1 MHLSPADLH
10 ILLVEPSDVQ
20 RKIIRKKLAEENVNQ
35 VVEAAS
41 MQQAMQHIAQH
52 KPDAI
57 ACALHFADGTGE
69 QLLKQ
74 LKADAATADIPF
86 MLVSSES
93 RKAQLEAFKQSGVV
107 AILPK
112 PFDAMQLGKALNAA
126 VDLLSPA
133 ELELTLF
140 DVHDVRVLV
149 VDDSRLARNHIKRV
163 LQNLGI
169 QHLTEAEDGQQA
181 IELLKNNN
189 ISFKQIK
196 NDTII
201 EVESYRIADFK
212 TVPSAYEG
220 HYLHSKV
227 ETVVEEQT
235 VSLKPGDLIIPTNQ
249 RYSRFIHSVLQ
260 PKTEDSYF
268 AWNFFDSYV
277 QQKEYFSAY
286 VFEDRAAEIL
296 RGDPALKLAF
306 EEKKRLD
313 DKFRDSSWE
322 QLYYIYRN
330 SSNFEPSWH
339 RLPVYQ
345 LY

>member
-1 MHLSPADLH
+1 MPFLACCGAVRQLSPADLH

-57 ACALHFADGTGE
+57 ACALHFADGTGG

-149 VDDSRLARNHIKRV
+149 VDDSKLARNHIKRV
-163 LQNLGI
+163 LGNLGM
-169 QHLTEAEDGQQA
+169 QHIVEAEDGQQA
-181 IELLKNNN
+181 ICILQQQMFDLVVTDYNMPEVNGQELTEYIREHSTLSH
-189 ISFKQIK
+189 IPVLMVTSEA
-196 NDTII
+196 NDTHLAN
-201 EVESYRIADFK
+201 IAQSGVNALCD
-212 TVPSAYEG
+212 
-220 HYLHSKV
+220 
-227 ETVVEEQT
+227 
-235 VSLKPGDLIIPTNQ
+235 KP
-249 RYSRFIHSVLQ
+249 
-260 PKTEDSYF
+260 
-268 AWNFFDSYV
+268 
-277 QQKEYFSAY
+277 
-286 VFEDRAAEIL
+286 
-296 RGDPALKLAF
+296 
-306 EEKKRLD
+306 
-313 DKFRDSSWE
+313 
-322 QLYYIYRN
+322 
-330 SSNFEPSWH
+330 FEPDAVKQLLY
-339 RLPVYQ
+339 RLLEQ
-345 LY
+345 

>member
-1 MHLSPADLH
+1 MQLSPADLH

-74 LKADAATADIPF
+74 LKAGAATADIPF

-149 VDDSRLARNHIKRV
+149 VDDSKLARNHIKRV
-163 LQNLGI
+163 LGNLGM
-169 QHLTEAEDGQQA
+169 QHIVEAEDGQQA
-181 IELLKNNN
+181 ISILQQQMFDLVVTDYNMPEVNGQELTEYIREHSTLSH
-189 ISFKQIK
+189 IPVLMVTSEA
-196 NDTII
+196 NDTHLAN
-201 EVESYRIADFK
+201 IAQSGVNALCD
-212 TVPSAYEG
+212 
-220 HYLHSKV
+220 
-227 ETVVEEQT
+227 
-235 VSLKPGDLIIPTNQ
+235 KP
-249 RYSRFIHSVLQ
+249 
-260 PKTEDSYF
+260 
-268 AWNFFDSYV
+268 
-277 QQKEYFSAY
+277 
-286 VFEDRAAEIL
+286 
-296 RGDPALKLAF
+296 
-306 EEKKRLD
+306 
-313 DKFRDSSWE
+313 
-322 QLYYIYRN
+322 
-330 SSNFEPSWH
+330 FEPDAVKQLLY
-339 RLPVYQ
+339 RLLEQ
-345 LY
+345 

>member
-1 MHLSPADLH
+1 MQLSPADLH

-74 LKADAATADIPF
+74 LKADTATADIPF

-163 LQNLGI
+163 LGNLGM
-169 QHLTEAEDGQQA
+169 QHIIEAEDGQQA
-181 IELLKNNN
+181 IGILQQQMFDLVVTDYNMPEINGQELTEYIREHSTLSH
-189 ISFKQIK
+189 IPVLMVTSEA
-196 NDTII
+196 NDTHLAN
-201 EVESYRIADFK
+201 IAQSGVNALCD
-212 TVPSAYEG
+212 
-220 HYLHSKV
+220 
-227 ETVVEEQT
+227 
-235 VSLKPGDLIIPTNQ
+235 KP
-249 RYSRFIHSVLQ
+249 
-260 PKTEDSYF
+260 
-268 AWNFFDSYV
+268 
-277 QQKEYFSAY
+277 
-286 VFEDRAAEIL
+286 
-296 RGDPALKLAF
+296 
-306 EEKKRLD
+306 
-313 DKFRDSSWE
+313 
-322 QLYYIYRN
+322 
-330 SSNFEPSWH
+330 FEPEAVKQLLY
-339 RLPVYQ
+339 RLLEQ
-345 LY
+345 